1 MRLARRL
8 TAGAM
13 ALAIIA
19 GVTGCG
25 ASEDKISSPTSEP
38 VTETTSEETT
48 AETIRS
54 ESEELTVTS
63 SEETTEAKETTT
75 SSKTEE
81 VPEEVSPYFTKTEL
95 EIKEA
100 VNNALKAFQTADVN
114 GVFDY
119 TDMEIFYYMAYEKVP
134 SKEEINDAFLEN
146 GTLIAPLD
154 NESITWEILNIA
166 PVNEST
172 YVDMNAFLN
181 SGFSELVEKV
191 NNSDEYNLI
200 DNFGSI
206 SDFESIKKTFG
217 ITDVYAVQINAE
229 YPEGEN
235 SSPALSPAI
244 ESSTCFYVFKM
255 NGNWKL
261 DIPYSTYFMVDKM
274 IKEYENR

>member
-19 GVTGCG
+19 GITGCG

-38 VTETTSEETT
+38 VTETTSEETA

-63 SEETTEAKETTT
+63 SEETTETKEITTP
-75 SSKTEE
+75 SETEE
-81 VPEEVSPYFTKTEL
+81 VPEGVSPYFTKTEL

-134 SKEEINDAFLEN
+134 SEEEINDAFLEN

-181 SGFSELVEKV
+181 GGFSELVEKV

-229 YPEGEN
+229 YPEGED
-235 SSPALSPAI
+235 SGVALSPAI

-274 IKEYENR
+274 IKEYENK

>member
-8 TAGAM
+8 TAGAI

-38 VTETTSEETT
+38 VTETTSEETA

-63 SEETTEAKETTT
+63 SEEATETKEITTPSE
-75 SSKTEE
+75 TEE

-95 EIKEA
+95 EIKGA

-181 SGFSELVEKV
+181 GGFSELVEKV
-191 NNSDEYNLI
+191 NNNDEYNLI

-229 YPEGEN
+229 YPEGED
-235 SSPALSPAI
+235 SGVALSPAI

-274 IKEYENR
+274 IKEYENK

>member
-8 TAGAM
+8 TAGAI

-25 ASEDKISSPTSEP
+25 ASEDKISSSTSEP
-38 VTETTSEETT
+38 VTETTSEETA

-63 SEETTEAKETTT
+63 SEEATETKEITTPSE
-75 SSKTEE
+75 TEE

-95 EIKEA
+95 EIKGA

-181 SGFSELVEKV
+181 GGFSELVEKV
-191 NNSDEYNLI
+191 NNNDEYNLI

-229 YPEGEN
+229 YPEGED
-235 SSPALSPAI
+235 SGVALSPAI

-274 IKEYENR
+274 IKEYENK